1 MAIFPNINT
10 ENIIQVNDKLR
21 ISAAKTF
28 TTPDEAAITLVEI
41 EPHAGEGFIDV
52 TNVDSDELY
61 LDWAYSTD
69 GTKTISL
76 RITTDGSPVTIT
88 KDIVCISEVDDKL
101 FSTDDDLKV
110 HEVSIL
116 KFVPRGKNSFN
127 YVHRLAQNEIL
138 EQLYKDGYTDFNN
151 VKLTKDAVIRTDELK
166 QWSKY
171 LVLRLIFRDLSNAI
185 DDIYDKKS
193 NRYESAE
200 HTWRTK
206 AILKLDFNGDGVQ
219 GEYEYVNITS
229 RRLVLG

>member
-1 MAIFPNINT
+1 MAIFPDINT
-10 ENIIQVNDKLR
+10 ESIIQVNDKIR

-28 TTPDEAAITLVEI
+28 ITKDEAAITLVEI
-41 EPHAGEGFIDV
+41 EPHTGDGFIDI
-52 TNVDSDELY
+52 TNADLDELY

-69 GTKTISL
+69 GNKTISL
-76 RITTDGSPVTIT
+76 RVTTDGSPVTIT
-88 KDIVCISEVDDKL
+88 KDIVCISVIDDNL
-101 FSTDDDLKV
+101 FSTDEDLKQ

-138 EQLYKDGYTDFNN
+138 EQLYKDGYTKTDNT
-151 VKLTKDAVIRTDELK
+151 KLTKDEVIRTDELK

-171 LVLRLIFRDLSNAI
+171 MVLRLIFRDLSNAL

-193 NRYESAE
+193 KNYESAE
-200 HTWRTK
+200 HMWRTK

-219 GEYEYVNITS
+219 TEYEAANITT
-229 RRLVLG
+229 RRLVRI

>member
-10 ENIIQVNDKLR
+10 ENIIQVNDKIR

-28 TTPDEAAITLVEI
+28 ITQDESAITLVEI
-41 EPHAGEGFIDV
+41 EPHTGEGYIDV
-52 TNVDSDELY
+52 TNADFDELY

-76 RITTDGSPVTIT
+76 RVTTDGIPVTIT
-88 KDIVCISEVDDKL
+88 KDITCISVEDDKL
-101 FSTDDDLKV
+101 FSTDQDLQK

-138 EQLYKDGYTDFNN
+138 EQLYKDGYTKTDNT
-151 VKLTKDAVIRTDELK
+151 KLTKAEVLRTDELA

-171 LVLRLIFRDLSNAI
+171 MVLRLIFRDLSNAL

-193 NRYESAE
+193 KNYESAE
-200 HTWRTK
+200 HLWRTK
-206 AILKLDFNGDGVQ
+206 AVLKLDYNGDGVQ
-219 GEYEYVNITS
+219 GEYEAANITTT
-229 RRLVLG
+229 RLVRV